1 MERLIAK
8 ALSLSIGTKLTLTF
22 IALIAM
28 TSIPLSFVVI
38 QFSEKVFYENVVK
51 SLRDTIVSEEL
62 QIRYYIINRD
72 YWSLFKLVRGL
83 VDKTAVREAVVVDG
97 NGKVLAHSDPQRY
110 PIGSS
115 YGGKVDIDYP
125 IKGFRTSI
133 GSVKLVLDEESIW
146 AEFAP
151 VKLFLMFS
159 ALPFT
164 LISLVLGLFISY
176 RIRSRLFRITASIE
190 QIRKGDLSNLNR
202 VEFREKDE
210 LQEFADFL
218 FSTIKALKNYYENID
233 YAQKFYM
240 NLLNTINEIVFVTDE
255 EGRIFYA
262 NDNVRSIGYKLNDL
276 LGLKIDSLVR
286 YNTKEE
292 KTNKYREVLIL
303 GKHREIPALM
313 GEVIYE
319 NWRIVTLID
328 ISDRK
333 AMEEELRR
341 REAMSILG
349 EMSANFAHEL
359 KNAMLPL
366 KLLSSVDSF
375 SEEDVRV
382 IRNSLMKMD
391 RLVNMFLNFAR
402 PVPVEKTKFSLT
414 SIVEDILSLIER
426 KAKEKG
432 VKLIKDVDDVE
443 VVSSRELIEIILVNL
458 LSNAVDAVDGGGEV
472 GVRVRV
478 REDTL
483 KIEVWDTG
491 RGIPKED
498 LDRIFEPFYTTKDS
512 GSGLGLSI
520 VMKNVYLLKGSI
532 QVNSEEGKGTIF
544 KVSIPIQGVQGG
556 KHTPDRG

>member
-83 VDKTAVREAVVVDG
+83 ADKTAVREAVVVDG

-432 VKLIKDVDDVE
+432 IKLIKDVDDVE

-478 REDTL
+478 VENLL

>member
-8 ALSLSIGTKLTLTF
+8 VLSLSIGTKLTLTF

-83 VDKTAVREAVVVDG
+83 ADKTAVREAVVVDG